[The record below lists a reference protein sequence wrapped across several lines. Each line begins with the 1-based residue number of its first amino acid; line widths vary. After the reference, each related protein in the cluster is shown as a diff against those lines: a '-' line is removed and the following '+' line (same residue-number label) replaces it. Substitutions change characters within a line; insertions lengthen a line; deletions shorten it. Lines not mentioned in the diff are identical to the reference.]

1 MKKGLTVSKVLKNS
15 IAEEMDIEPGDIVL
29 EVNRCPVRDILD
41 LQYYTADNEFTMLIE
56 KPNQEIWALE
66 IEKDPH
72 EFLGIEI
79 NAVATEGVKRCTNN
93 CVFCFVRQLPSG
105 MREFLYDRDD
115 DYRLS
120 LTQGSYITL
129 TNLQPQDFER
139 IKALHV
145 SPLYISVH
153 AWDRVVRAKLMGNPK
168 AGDLPEQIQML
179 VDEGITLHTQIV
191 VVPGYN
197 DGKVLEETVK
207 KLAQFYPAVQSIG
220 VVPVGLTRFRAD
232 LPSLRTV
239 SSAEAAQIL
248 EQGTAWQKELRAKT
262 GKNLVYFSDEFYI
275 LSGRDFPPAEEYDD
289 FPQLENGIG
298 MTAKF
303 KEEMKSCLDFLSPA
317 AGGKSKVN
325 EKSKVHRVHIVTGT
339 LAAPFFQQW
348 SEQLAGIT
356 GKNII
361 VHSIANHY
369 FGPEITVAGL
379 LTAQDIA
386 GQLGDLDGDYFLI
399 PKVMLKADEHIF
411 LDGYDI
417 DWLARKVNGQAVVVE
432 NNGKTFLEGI
442 LGKQIG
448 GGG

>member
-15 IAEEMDIEPGDIVL
+15 IAAEMDIEPGDIVL
-29 EVNRCPVRDILD
+29 EVNQRPVRDILD

-56 KPNQEIWALE
+56 KANREIWALE
-66 IEKDPH
+66 IEKDPY

-79 NAVATEGVKRCTNN
+79 DTVGTDGLKKCSNN
-93 CVFCFVRQLPSG
+93 CVFCFVRQLPPD
-105 MREFLYDRDD
+105 MRESLYDRDD

-129 TNLQPQDFER
+129 TNLQPHDFER
-139 IKALHV
+139 IKALHI

-153 AWDRVVRAKLMGNPK
+153 AWDRAVRSRLMGNPK

-179 VDEGITLHTQIV
+179 VDAGITLHTQIV

-220 VVPVGLTRFRAD
+220 VVPVGLTQFRAG
-232 LPSLRTV
+232 LPPLKTV

-248 EQGTAWQKELRAKT
+248 EQGTAWQRDFRAET

-275 LSGRDFPPAEEYDD
+275 LSGRDFPPAEEYND
-289 FPQLENGIG
+289 FSQLENGIG
-298 MTAKF
+298 LTAKF
-303 KEEMKSCLDFLSPA
+303 KEEMESCLDLLPPA
-317 AGGKSKVN
+317 AD
-325 EKSKVHRVHIVTGT
+325 EKSQLHRVHIVTGT
-339 LAAPFFQQW
+339 LAAQFFQEW
-348 SEQLAGIT
+348 SKQLAEIT
-356 GKNII
+356 GKNITVHPI
-361 VHSIANHY
+361 VNRY

-386 GQLGDLDGDYFLI
+386 EQLGDLNGDYFLI
-399 PKVMLKADEHIF
+399 SKVMLKADEHVF

-432 NNGKTFLEGI
+432 NNGKSFLEGI
-442 LGKQIG
+442 VGKQIG
-448 GGG
+448 GAG